1 MTKDKIPSFG
11 EYLRALRENAG
22 LPLRKVAAE
31 LDIDPSLLA
40 KIERDERRPVKN
52 LIKLISKI
60 FDQDEHKLTIAF
72 LSDQIA
78 YQVLDEEGGMEALKV
93 AEEKVKYFK
102 KSKVSKTGK
111 HPKK

>member
-11 EYLRALRENAG
+11 EYLRTLRENAG
-22 LPLRKVAAE
+22 LPLRKVAAA

-40 KIERDERRPVKN
+40 KIERDERRPAKN
-52 LIKLISKI
+52 LIKLISEI
-60 FDQDEHKLTIAF
+60 FKQDEHKLTIAF

-78 YQVLDEEGGMEALKV
+78 YQVLDEEDGMEVLKV

-102 KSKVSKTGK
+102 KANQKNK
-111 HPKK
+111 